1 MKAPQNFVERLNGTT
16 FSSNGFGFIVE
27 ITHESE
33 VYIMA
38 DTDIDF
44 HSCILVKNDWDSG
57 TFDVRICELGMGS
70 NGMNVQN
77 DSKIL
82 KEHISSLKDYIK
94 ALENMTTFHLKE
106 IIKK

>member
-1 MKAPQNFVERLNGTT
+1 MRAPENFVQRLNGKT

-44 HSCILVKNDWDSG
+44 HSCILVRNDWDSG
-57 TFDVRICELGMGS
+57 KFDVRICELGMGS
-70 NGMNVQN
+70 NGTDVQTN
-77 DSKIL
+77 SKIL
-82 KEHISSLKDYIK
+82 KEDIRSVKDYVGGLI
-94 ALENMTTFHLKE
+94 NITTFHFNQ